1 MERLGIIMKFLDA
14 EFVQGFIRMAD
25 DGWQQGWHERNGGN
39 LSYRVKPE
47 EVELVKEN
55 FEPKEFQPI
64 GTTVPALAGEY
75 FLVTGSGKYFRNVSI
90 KPEDS
95 ICMIE
100 LDDKGENYRIVWGL
114 VNGGRPT
121 SELPSHLMNLE
132 VKKLQDPDYRV
143 VYHAHTT
150 NIIALTFVLPLED
163 KVFTREL
170 WEMATE
176 CPVVFPDGVGVVPWR
191 VPGGREIAVA
201 TSELMKKYDLAIW
214 AHHGTFAA
222 GKDFD
227 LTFGLMHTVEK
238 SAEILVKMLSMH
250 EIIMGYQ
257 GEMSL
262 KGLNRNQ
269 FESAMMKIL
278 RYRLKTVGKFKV
290 YCTQSTFY
298 MEPEEEDVDMDLAFD
313 RVSKVFGLAAL
324 SRAVVCDKDFDTI
337 CQTAEDYLGASLHGI
352 RTFKVE
358 ARRSD
363 KTYPMTSPEL
373 MRELGAYLLG
383 KHNYLKVD
391 VHNPDFKVIVEIRDY
406 GAYIHG
412 PKVPGEGGL
421 PVGTSGRALNM
432 LSGGIDSPV
441 AAYRMAKRGLALDHI
456 HFASPPYTSER
467 AKLKV
472 KALAQLTSIYTGSSN
487 LFVVPYTKPQ
497 EYIRDNAPDVLFTVL
512 MRRSMMRIANV
523 IAKKQGCEAL
533 VTGES
538 LAQVASQTVKALQ
551 CTDAAQDLPI
561 LRPLIGM
568 DKTEIVETARHINT
582 FETSILPYE
591 DCCTI
596 FTPPHPKIRPE
607 LEEILEAEAAM
618 PGLAALEAEAAE
630 SAERIRIRITDQVEF
645 EG

>member
-1 MERLGIIMKFLDA
+1 MR
-14 EFVQGFIRMAD
+14 
-25 DGWQQGWHERNGGN
+25 
-39 LSYRVKPE
+39 
-47 EVELVKEN
+47 EV
-55 FEPKEFQPI
+55 
-64 GTTVPALAGEY
+64 
-75 FLVTGSGKYFRNVSI
+75 
-90 KPEDS
+90 
-95 ICMIE
+95 
-100 LDDKGENYRIVWGL
+100 
-114 VNGGRPT
+114 
-121 SELPSHLMNLE
+121 
-132 VKKLQDPDYRV
+132 
-143 VYHAHTT
+143 
-150 NIIALTFVLPLED
+150 
-163 KVFTREL
+163 
-170 WEMATE
+170 
-176 CPVVFPDGVGVVPWR
+176 
-191 VPGGREIAVA
+191 
-201 TSELMKKYDLAIW
+201 
-214 AHHGTFAA
+214 
-222 GKDFD
+222 
-227 LTFGLMHTVEK
+227 
-238 SAEILVKMLSMH
+238 
-250 EIIMGYQ
+250 IMGYQ

-278 RYRLKTVGKFKV
+278 RYRLKTVGKFRV

-298 MEPEEEDVDMDLAFD
+298 MEPEEEDIDMDLAFD
-313 RVSKVFGLAAL
+313 RVKTVFGLAAL
-324 SRAVVCDKDFDTI
+324 SRAVVCEKDFDTI
-337 CQTAEDYLGASLHGI
+337 CQTAEDYLGDSLHGI

-358 ARRSD
+358 ARRAD
-363 KTYPMTSPEL
+363 KSFPMTSPEL

-391 VHNPDFKVIVEIRDY
+391 VHNPDFKVIVEVRDY

-412 PKVPGEGGL
+412 PKIPGEGGL

-441 AAYRMAKRGLALDHI
+441 AAYRMAKRGLGLDHI

-472 KALAQLTSIYTGSSN
+472 KALAQLITPYTGSTN

-551 CTDAAQDLPI
+551 CTDAAHDLPI

-568 DKTEIVETARHINT
+568 DKTEIIETSRHINT

-607 LEEILEAEAAM
+607 LDEILEA
-618 PGLAALEAEAAE
+618 
-630 SAERIRIRITDQVEF
+630 
-645 EG
+645 

>member
-1 MERLGIIMKFLDA
+1 
-14 EFVQGFIRMAD
+14 
-25 DGWQQGWHERNGGN
+25 
-39 LSYRVKPE
+39 
-47 EVELVKEN
+47 
-55 FEPKEFQPI
+55 
-64 GTTVPALAGEY
+64 
-75 FLVTGSGKYFRNVSI
+75 
-90 KPEDS
+90 
-95 ICMIE
+95 
-100 LDDKGENYRIVWGL
+100 
-114 VNGGRPT
+114 
-121 SELPSHLMNLE
+121 
-132 VKKLQDPDYRV
+132 
-143 VYHAHTT
+143 
-150 NIIALTFVLPLED
+150 
-163 KVFTREL
+163 
-170 WEMATE
+170 
-176 CPVVFPDGVGVVPWR
+176 
-191 VPGGREIAVA
+191 
-201 TSELMKKYDLAIW
+201 
-214 AHHGTFAA
+214 
-222 GKDFD
+222 
-227 LTFGLMHTVEK
+227 
-238 SAEILVKMLSMH
+238 MH

-456 HFASPPYTSER
+456 HFAS
-467 AKLKV
+467 
-472 KALAQLTSIYTGSSN
+472 SIYTGSSN

-533 VTGES
+533 ITGES

-607 LEEILEAEAAM
+607 LAEILEAEAAM

-630 SAERIRIRITDQVEF
+630 NAERIRIRITDQVEF

>member
-1 MERLGIIMKFLDA
+1 
-14 EFVQGFIRMAD
+14 
-25 DGWQQGWHERNGGN
+25 
-39 LSYRVKPE
+39 
-47 EVELVKEN
+47 
-55 FEPKEFQPI
+55 
-64 GTTVPALAGEY
+64 
-75 FLVTGSGKYFRNVSI
+75 
-90 KPEDS
+90 
-95 ICMIE
+95 
-100 LDDKGENYRIVWGL
+100 
-114 VNGGRPT
+114 
-121 SELPSHLMNLE
+121 
-132 VKKLQDPDYRV
+132 
-143 VYHAHTT
+143 
-150 NIIALTFVLPLED
+150 
-163 KVFTREL
+163 
-170 WEMATE
+170 
-176 CPVVFPDGVGVVPWR
+176 
-191 VPGGREIAVA
+191 
-201 TSELMKKYDLAIW
+201 
-214 AHHGTFAA
+214 
-222 GKDFD
+222 
-227 LTFGLMHTVEK
+227 
-238 SAEILVKMLSMH
+238 MH

-298 MEPEEEDVDMDLAFD
+298 MEPEEEDIDMDLAFD
-313 RVSKVFGLAAL
+313 R
-324 SRAVVCDKDFDTI
+324 
-337 CQTAEDYLGASLHGI
+337 
-352 RTFKVE
+352 
-358 ARRSD
+358 
-363 KTYPMTSPEL
+363 
-373 MRELGAYLLG
+373 
-383 KHNYLKVD
+383 
-391 VHNPDFKVIVEIRDY
+391 DFKVIVEIRDY

-607 LEEILEAEAAM
+607 LAEILEAEAAM

>member
-1 MERLGIIMKFLDA
+1 
-14 EFVQGFIRMAD
+14 
-25 DGWQQGWHERNGGN
+25 
-39 LSYRVKPE
+39 
-47 EVELVKEN
+47 
-55 FEPKEFQPI
+55 
-64 GTTVPALAGEY
+64 
-75 FLVTGSGKYFRNVSI
+75 
-90 KPEDS
+90 
-95 ICMIE
+95 
-100 LDDKGENYRIVWGL
+100 
-114 VNGGRPT
+114 
-121 SELPSHLMNLE
+121 
-132 VKKLQDPDYRV
+132 
-143 VYHAHTT
+143 
-150 NIIALTFVLPLED
+150 
-163 KVFTREL
+163 
-170 WEMATE
+170 
-176 CPVVFPDGVGVVPWR
+176 
-191 VPGGREIAVA
+191 
-201 TSELMKKYDLAIW
+201 
-214 AHHGTFAA
+214 
-222 GKDFD
+222 
-227 LTFGLMHTVEK
+227 
-238 SAEILVKMLSMH
+238 
-250 EIIMGYQ
+250 
-257 GEMSL
+257 
-262 KGLNRNQ
+262 
-269 FESAMMKIL
+269 
-278 RYRLKTVGKFKV
+278 
-290 YCTQSTFY
+290 
-298 MEPEEEDVDMDLAFD
+298 
-313 RVSKVFGLAAL
+313 
-324 SRAVVCDKDFDTI
+324 
-337 CQTAEDYLGASLHGI
+337 
-352 RTFKVE
+352 
-358 ARRSD
+358 
-363 KTYPMTSPEL
+363 MTSPEL

-391 VHNPDFKVIVEIRDY
+391 VHNPQFKVIVEIRDY

-523 IAKKQGCEAL
+523 IAKRQGCEAL

-630 SAERIRIRITDQVEF
+630 NAERIRIRITDQVEF